1 MKNISMNK
9 IIKGKYKIIF
19 YKQNGEISDIKE
31 LTNDNLERIN
41 GMMTRCTLED
51 ESEMVGF
58 ADPFRTCDRNSYD
71 GKVHDNIFLWTWDN
85 LDEENHKLIG
95 DENNKYNQTFKKV
108 IIDEII
114 KVESIL
120 YSNPRWGGKLT
131 NKFSIK

>member
-1 MKNISMNK
+1 MNK

-41 GMMTRCTLED
+41 GMMTRCTLGD
-51 ESEMVGF
+51 ESEIVGF
-58 ADPFRTCDRNSYD
+58 SDPFRTCDRNSYD

-95 DENNKYNQTFKKV
+95 DGNNKYNQTFKKV

-120 YSNPRWGGKLT
+120 YSNPCWGGKLT

>member
-1 MKNISMNK
+1 MNK

-31 LTNDNLERIN
+31 LTNDNLELIN
-41 GMMTRCTLED
+41 GMMTRCTLGD
-51 ESEMVGF
+51 VSQIVGF

-71 GKVHDNIFLWTWDN
+71 GNVRDNIFLWTWDN

-95 DENNKYNQTFKKV
+95 DGNNKYNQTFKKV

>member
-31 LTNDNLERIN
+31 LTNDNLELIN
-41 GMMTRCTLED
+41 GMMTRCTLGD
-51 ESEMVGF
+51 VSQIVGF

-71 GKVHDNIFLWTWDN
+71 GNVHDNIFLWTWDN

-95 DENNKYNQTFKKV
+95 DGNNKYN
-108 IIDEII
+108 
-114 KVESIL
+114 
-120 YSNPRWGGKLT
+120 
-131 NKFSIK
+131 

>member
-31 LTNDNLERIN
+31 LTNDNLELIN
-41 GMMTRCTLED
+41 GMMTRCTLGD
-51 ESEMVGF
+51 VSQIVGF

-71 GKVHDNIFLWTWDN
+71 GNVHDNIFLWTWDN

-95 DENNKYNQTFKKV
+95 DGNNKYNQTFKKV
-108 IIDEII
+108 ITDEII

>member
-1 MKNISMNK
+1 MNK
-9 IIKGKYKIIF
+9 IIKGKYKIVF
-19 YKQNGEISDIKE
+19 YKKNGEIYDIKE

-41 GMMTRCTLED
+41 GMMTRCTLGD
-51 ESEMVGF
+51 ESEIVGF
-58 ADPFRTCDRNSYD
+58 ADPFRICDRNSYD
-71 GKVHDNIFLWTWDN
+71 GKVNDNIFLWTWDN

-95 DENNKYNQTFKKV
+95 DGNNKYNQTFKKV

>member
-1 MKNISMNK
+1 MI
-9 IIKGKYKIIF
+9 
-19 YKQNGEISDIKE
+19 
-31 LTNDNLERIN
+31 
-41 GMMTRCTLED
+41 TRCTLKD
-51 ESEMVGF
+51 ESEIVGF
-58 ADPFRTCDRNSYD
+58 ADSFTQRDINLY
-71 GKVHDNIFLWTWDN
+71 GHKLHDNIFLWTWDN

-95 DENNKYNQTFKKV
+95 DGNNKYNQTFKKV

>member
-31 LTNDNLERIN
+31 LTNDNLELIN
-41 GMMTRCTLED
+41 GMMTRCTLGD
-51 ESEMVGF
+51 VSQIVGF

-71 GKVHDNIFLWTWDN
+71 GNVHDNIFLWTWDN

-95 DENNKYNQTFKKV
+95 DGNNKYNQTFKKV

-120 YSNPRWGGKLT
+120 YSNPRWRGKLT

>member
-31 LTNDNLERIN
+31 LTNDNLELIN
-41 GMMTRCTLED
+41 GMMTRCTLGD
-51 ESEMVGF
+51 VSQIVGF

-71 GKVHDNIFLWTWDN
+71 GNVHDNIFLWTWDN

-95 DENNKYNQTFKKV
+95 DGNNKYNQTFKKV

-120 YSNPRWGGKLT
+120 YSNTRWGGKLT

>member
-41 GMMTRCTLED
+41 GMMNRCTLGD
-51 ESEMVGF
+51 ESEIVGF
-58 ADPFRTCDRNSYD
+58 SDPFRTCDRNSYD
-71 GKVHDNIFLWTWDN
+71 GKVHDNIFLWTGDN

-95 DENNKYNQTFKKV
+95 DGNNKYNQTFKKV

>member
-31 LTNDNLERIN
+31 LTKDNLESIN
-41 GMMTRCTLED
+41 GMMTRCTLGD
-51 ESEMVGF
+51 VSQIVGF

-71 GKVHDNIFLWTWDN
+71 GNVHDNIFLWTWDN

-95 DENNKYNQTFKKV
+95 DGNNKYN
-108 IIDEII
+108 
-114 KVESIL
+114 
-120 YSNPRWGGKLT
+120 
-131 NKFSIK
+131 

>member
-31 LTNDNLERIN
+31 LTNDNLELIN
-41 GMMTRCTLED
+41 GMMTRCTLGD
-51 ESEMVGF
+51 VSQIVGF

-71 GKVHDNIFLWTWDN
+71 GNVHDNIFLWTWDN

-108 IIDEII
+108 ITDEII

-120 YSNPRWGGKLT
+120 YSNPRWRGKLT